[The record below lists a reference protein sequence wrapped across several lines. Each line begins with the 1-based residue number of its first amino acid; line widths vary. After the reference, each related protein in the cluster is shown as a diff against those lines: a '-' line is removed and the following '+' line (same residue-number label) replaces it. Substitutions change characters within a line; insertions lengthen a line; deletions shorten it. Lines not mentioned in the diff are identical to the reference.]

1 MSQQVSIV
9 IPCLNEAATIGYLLE
24 ALQDQGWPIAHSEV
38 IIVDGQS
45 EDGTRELVTD
55 FASRHNE
62 MTVRIVD
69 NPARSIPRALN
80 LGISAATGRFII
92 RLDAHSVPAS
102 DYVERCVATLERTA
116 AANVGGV
123 WDIQPSADTWTA
135 RAIAAAAAHP
145 LGAGDARYRTGGPEG
160 EADTVPFGAF
170 DREWLERIGPFN
182 ENLLTNEDYE
192 YNLRLRQA
200 GGVIWFDPSIRST
213 YFARGTLREL
223 ASQYLRYGYWKG
235 QMLKR
240 YPTSLLWRQ
249 ALPPLFVLGIALLGV
264 LAPFAGWARI
274 LLLLQLG
281 LYIAT
286 TAGAG
291 LIKAVRSG
299 DLSLALGMPL
309 ALSTM
314 HLSWGAAFW
323 VGLGA
328 GLLRIRVENPEPEAS
343 RSGDA

>member
-1 MSQQVSIV
+1 MV
-9 IPCLNEAATIGYLLE
+9 PCLNEEATIGHLLE
-24 ALQDQGWPIAHSEV
+24 ALRDQSWPMDQSEV
-38 IIVDGQS
+38 IVVDGQS
-45 EDGTRELVTD
+45 EDGTREVVAE
-55 FASRHNE
+55 FASQHIE
-62 MTVRIVD
+62 MTVRVVD
-69 NPARSIPRALN
+69 NPARSIPRGLN

-92 RLDAHSVPAS
+92 RLDAHSVPAP
-102 DYVERCVATLERTA
+102 DYVERCVAALERTA

-123 WDIQPSADTWTA
+123 WDIQPSADTWIA

-160 EADTVPFGAF
+160 QVDTVPFGAF

-223 ASQYLRYGYWKG
+223 ARQYLRYGYWKG
-235 QMLKR
+235 RMLKKH
-240 YPTSLLWRQ
+240 PGSLRWRQ
-249 ALPPLFVLGIALLGV
+249 ALPPLFVLVLALLAV
-264 LAPFAGWARI
+264 LAPFVEWARI

-291 LIKAVRSG
+291 LMQAAGLR
-299 DLSLALGMPL
+299 DLGLALGMSL
-309 ALSTM
+309 ALWTM

-323 VGLGA
+323 AGLGA
-328 GLLRIRVENPEPEAS
+328 GLLGIRAHITEPDPS
-343 RSGDA
+343 SSGDA